1 MILRLLIAA
10 AILSSI
16 MAVYGFIQFVRF
28 RMKEQEQKENFYYEL
43 HAYAL
48 FILFLIGIVVM
59 LYMGSQP

>member
-1 MILRLLIAA
+1 MRLLITA

-16 MAVYGFIQFVRF
+16 MAVYGFLQFIRY
-28 RMKEQEQKENFYYEL
+28 RMKEHEQKEKFYYQL

-59 LYMGSQP
+59 LYLGSQP

>member
-1 MILRLLIAA
+1 MILRLLITA

-28 RMKEQEQKENFYYEL
+28 RMKEHEQKEKFYYHL

-48 FILFLIGIVVM
+48 FILFLIGIIVM
-59 LYMGSQP
+59 LYMGSEP

>member
-28 RMKEQEQKENFYYEL
+28 RMREQEQKEKFYYEL

>member
-1 MILRLLIAA
+1 MIMRLLITA

-28 RMKEQEQKENFYYEL
+28 RMKYQEQKEKFYYQL

>member
-16 MAVYGFIQFVRF
+16 MAVYGFIQFIRF
-28 RMKEQEQKENFYYEL
+28 RMKEQEQKEKFYYEL

>member
-10 AILSSI
+10 AILSSL

-28 RMKEQEQKENFYYEL
+28 RMREQEQKEKFYYEL

>member
-10 AILSSI
+10 AIFSSI

-28 RMKEQEQKENFYYEL
+28 RMKEQERKEQFYYHL

-59 LYMGSQP
+59 LYLGSQE

>member
-10 AILSSI
+10 AILSSM

-28 RMKEQEQKENFYYEL
+28 RMKGPEQKEKFYYSL

-59 LYMGSQP
+59 LYMGSEP

>member
-28 RMKEQEQKENFYYEL
+28 RMKEQEQKEKFYYEL

>member
-1 MILRLLIAA
+1 MIMRLLITA

-16 MAVYGFIQFVRF
+16 MAVYGFLQFIRY
-28 RMKEQEQKENFYYEL
+28 RMKEHEQKEKFYYQL

-59 LYMGSQP
+59 LYLGSQP